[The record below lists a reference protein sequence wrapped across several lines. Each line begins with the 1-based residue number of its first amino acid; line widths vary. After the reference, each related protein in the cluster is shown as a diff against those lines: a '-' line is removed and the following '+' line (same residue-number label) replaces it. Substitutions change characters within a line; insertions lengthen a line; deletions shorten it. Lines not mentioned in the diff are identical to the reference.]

1 MGHLRVTI
9 DTFNKE
15 KALVGEFSGHCEIL
29 AKFVDSSRK
38 EHPCSRT
45 ARLLS
50 MYQLAKNSIVCTI
63 LLDSGIPAFKFSPLW
78 SNIVTIEKRLD

>member
-9 DTFNKE
+9 DAFNKE

-50 MYQLAKNSIVCTI
+50 TNWPRTPLYVPFSL
-63 LLDSGIPAFKFSPLW
+63 IPASQP
-78 SNIVTIEKRLD
+78 SNLVHCGVIL